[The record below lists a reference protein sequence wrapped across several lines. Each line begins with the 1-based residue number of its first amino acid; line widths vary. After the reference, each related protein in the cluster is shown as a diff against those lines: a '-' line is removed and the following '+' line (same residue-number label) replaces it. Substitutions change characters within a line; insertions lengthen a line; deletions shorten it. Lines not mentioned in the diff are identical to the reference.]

1 MHAHPWCGKGPR
13 VLDKRGNINTIAIC
27 RKLPPLYH
35 VELFSMRR
43 AVIIDKRPCRNS
55 DGVNNEGVA
64 IFIMANR
71 FTVPRRFNI
80 FRMKRIQID
89 VPNLRSAR
97 AQQLT
102 EAFGWKDA
110 PRYLIRDRDC
120 AYGDAFIRRVGAMGI
135 RDRPVS
141 ARSPWQNGYVE
152 RLIGSI
158 RRDCLDH
165 MVIFGER
172 HLRHLLHL
180 YQKYYNDESYC
191 LSLYVID
198 SKRLDC

>member
-1 MHAHPWCGKGPR
+1 MDMFVVPTGSFRWLYGLLVLQHARRELLWLGVTAHP
-13 VLDKRGNINTIAIC
+13 
-27 RKLPPLYH
+27 
-35 VELFSMRR
+35 
-43 AVIIDKRPCRNS
+43 
-55 DGVNNEGVA
+55 
-64 IFIMANR
+64 
-71 FTVPRRFNI
+71 
-80 FRMKRIQID
+80 
-89 VPNLRSAR
+89 SAQWV

-120 AYGDAFIRRVGAMGI
+120 AYGEAFIRRVGAMGI

-165 MVIFGER
+165 MVVFGER
-172 HLRHLLHL
+172 HLCHLLHL
-180 YQKYYNDESYC
+180 YQRYYNEVRTH
-191 LSLYVID
+191 LSLQKDAPISRTVRTVGRVLPVPMLGGLHHQYV
-198 SKRLDC
+198 RV

>member
-1 MHAHPWCGKGPR
+1 MYAHPWCGKGPR
-13 VLDKRGNINTIAIC
+13 VLDKHGNVNTIAIC

-35 VELFSMRR
+35 MELFSMRR

-97 AQQLT
+97 TNYHDFLRSLIKVEWCYQRINIET
-102 EAFGWKDA
+102 GDTDWPA
-110 PRYLIRDRDC
+110 PFTRTKRDF
-120 AYGDAFIRRVGAMGI
+120 A
-135 RDRPVS
+135 S
-141 ARSPWQNGYVE
+141 QYV
-152 RLIGSI
+152 II
-158 RRDCLDH
+158 C
-165 MVIFGER
+165 
-172 HLRHLLHL
+172 LLH
-180 YQKYYNDESYC
+180 
-191 LSLYVID
+191 
-198 SKRLDC
+198 